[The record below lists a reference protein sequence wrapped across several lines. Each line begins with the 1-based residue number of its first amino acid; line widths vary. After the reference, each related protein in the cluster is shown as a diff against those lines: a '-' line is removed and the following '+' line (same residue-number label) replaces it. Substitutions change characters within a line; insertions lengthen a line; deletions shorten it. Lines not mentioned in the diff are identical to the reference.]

1 MWVLPAA
8 VNEKRGSVAARV
20 FVDTNVLFPFSVM
33 DVMLA
38 LTEDSVHEIV
48 WSERLLAEWERV
60 IGREGRRSAESAAA
74 VTQAVRRFFADCE
87 IPAAAYEH
95 LVDEMP
101 GDDPD
106 DRHHAAAAVA
116 ARADAL
122 ITWNLADFPA
132 GDLAERGVR
141 VIDPDS
147 YLCGLYGELPHE
159 VAETVVRLA
168 GEKRNPPVTIA
179 DAVARLA
186 KAGLPRFADLLTHHL
201 GHFTR

>member
-1 MWVLPAA
+1 M
-8 VNEKRGSVAARV
+8 AARV

-38 LTEDSVHEIV
+38 LTEDAIHEIV

-60 IGREGRRSAESAAA
+60 IVREGKRSAKSAAA
-74 VTQAVRRFFADCE
+74 VAQAVRRFFPDCE
-87 IPAAAYEH
+87 IEAAVYGH

-106 DRHHAAAAVA
+106 DRHHSAAAVA
-116 ARADAL
+116 AGADAL

-132 GDLAERGVR
+132 DDLAERGVR

-147 YLCGLYGELPHE
+147 YLCGLYKELPHE
-159 VAETVVRLA
+159 VAETVVRLV
-168 GEKRNPPVTIA
+168 GEKRNPPVTLA

-186 KAGLPRFADLLTHHL
+186 KAGLPVFADLLTGRL
-201 GHFTR
+201 GRRMR

>member
-1 MWVLPAA
+1 M
-8 VNEKRGSVAARV
+8 AARV

-60 IGREGRRSAESAAA
+60 IVREGRRSAESAAA
-74 VTQAVRRFFADCE
+74 VAQAVRRFFADCE
-87 IPAAAYEH
+87 IPAAAYGH

-116 ARADAL
+116 AGADAL
-122 ITWNLADFPA
+122 ITWNRADFPA
-132 GDLAERGVR
+132 GDLAEHGVR

-168 GEKRNPPVTIA
+168 GEKRNPPVMLV

-186 KAGLPRFADLLTHHL
+186 KAGLPRFADVLTRHL
-201 GHFTR
+201 EYRAG

>member
-1 MWVLPAA
+1 
-8 VNEKRGSVAARV
+8 VAARV

-38 LTEDSVHEIV
+38 LTEDSIHEIV

-60 IGREGRRSAESAAA
+60 IVREGRRSADSAAA

-87 IPAAAYEH
+87 FAATAYGH

-116 ARADAL
+116 AGADAL
-122 ITWNLADFPA
+122 ITWNVADFPA
-132 GDLAERGVR
+132 GALAERGVR
-141 VIDPDS
+141 VIDPDV
-147 YLCGLYGELPHE
+147 YLCGLCRELSHE
-159 VAETVVRLA
+159 VVETVV
-168 GEKRNPPVTIA
+168 
-179 DAVARLA
+179 
-186 KAGLPRFADLLTHHL
+186 
-201 GHFTR
+201 

>member
-1 MWVLPAA
+1 
-8 VNEKRGSVAARV
+8 
-20 FVDTNVLFPFSVM
+20 
-33 DVMLA
+33 MLA
-38 LTEDSVHEIV
+38 LTEDSIHEIV

-60 IGREGRRSAESAAA
+60 IVREGRRSAESAVA
-74 VTQAVRRFFADCE
+74 VAQAVRHFFADCE
-87 IPAAAYEH
+87 IAAAAYGH
-95 LVDEMP
+95 LVDDMP

-116 ARADAL
+116 AGADAL

-132 GDLAERGVR
+132 DDLAERGVR

-159 VAETVVRLA
+159 VVETVVRLA

-186 KAGLPRFADLLTHHL
+186 KAGLPGFADLLTLHL
-201 GHFTR
+201 GHRTT

>member
-1 MWVLPAA
+1 MAPRA
-8 VNEKRGSVAARV
+8 

-38 LTEDSVHEIV
+38 LTEDFVHEIV

-60 IGREGRRSAESAAA
+60 IVREGQRSAGSAAA
-74 VTQAVRRFFADCE
+74 VAQAVRRFFADCE
-87 IPAAAYEH
+87 IEAAAYGH

-101 GDDPD
+101 GNDPD

-116 ARADAL
+116 AGADAL

-132 GDLAERGVR
+132 GELAARGVR
-141 VIDPDS
+141 VIEPDS
-147 YLCGLYGELPHE
+147 YLCGLCREFPHE
-159 VAETVVRLA
+159 VVETVVRLA

-179 DAVARLA
+179 DAIARLA
-186 KAGLPRFADLLTHHL
+186 KAGLPGFADLLTRHL
-201 GHFTR
+201 GRRMT

>member
-1 MWVLPAA
+1 M
-8 VNEKRGSVAARV
+8 AARV
-20 FVDTNVLFPFSVM
+20 FVDANVLFPFSVM

-38 LTEDSVHEIV
+38 LTEDSIHEIV

-60 IGREGRRSAESAAA
+60 IVREGRRSAGSAAA
-74 VTQAVRRFFADCE
+74 VVQAVRRFFADCE
-87 IPAAAYEH
+87 IEAAAYGH

-116 ARADAL
+116 AGAEAL

-147 YLCGLYGELPHE
+147 YLCGLYRDLPQE
-159 VAETVVRLA
+159 VVDTVVRLV

-179 DAVARLA
+179 DAIARLA
-186 KAGLPRFADLLTHHL
+186 KAGLPGFADLLARHVAI
-201 GHFTR
+201 GA